1 MCVPKYEYTWK
12 LGGRQPGNSAETF
25 SASKFAVLLKH
36 LQFCLNICSSDETI
50 SAETCSAETFAFL
63 LLNIQMFQQKSA
75 ETISAVTI
83 SAETIGVW
91 PAQPLGILNV

>member
-1 MCVPKYEYTWK
+1 
-12 LGGRQPGNSAETF
+12 
-25 SASKFAVLLKH
+25 
-36 LQFCLNICSSDETI
+36 LQFCLNICSSAETI